1 MPHRTDYPRSDT
13 LHPDAAGDRERADTQ
28 GAEDP
33 LVELAR
39 IVNRNRLSAAQGRV
53 EATDYFAGLEDEDL
67 LKGPGGEPLS
77 PPAAAAA
84 SVASAPGRFA
94 DRAAGQGESASPAP
108 AYTSAPAYNPVQ
120 GGSPNEPA
128 FDFDFDLPKLPS
140 QASHDAYPDE
150 TSASEPFT
158 ASDLDLD
165 FDRFAADLQ
174 GARVAQEAWDEV
186 DLQDGTTLDADTLD
200 DFDVEA
206 ADEPYVAEPH
216 QGAPAASPYQPL
228 HRSAGRD
235 TSFAVAPQASG
246 FDVEPEPAALDAP
259 LRPSL
264 DLSADLEKDLAAGL
278 EDELLGAFQ
287 AERRTESQAVPAAVP
302 AAQEPEGFPFGA
314 RKSADAGKLSAAP
327 PPFVPDAAAWSAL
340 TPDARLRN
348 AREASAGFA
357 ELDDLVGSLF
367 EDERLVRK
375 ADTAPVRPAPQPD
388 DIDDMAWPDALNV
401 LPREEGPLETDSLD
415 DEFEAAFAPRRSAS
429 ELPFNDVLY
438 DDDEA
443 PPPPGGYDLD
453 AVARAMQESDPTL
466 AGAGVLPPHSAAE
479 ATMAP
484 REQGSRKG
492 LYIAAAVLGVAGL
505 GGILFAVM
513 DTGPSIRS
521 DGTPPV
527 IAGLEEPLKTFPAE
541 EAAAADAGQPAKLI
555 YDRVGNEERMLVPQ
569 TPAPAQ
575 LPPAPADVAGAEP
588 LPAGGPK
595 KVRTLV
601 VRPDGTII
609 SGGSDTGSAT
619 SNGVRVVNTARPDT
633 QAQPE
638 ALTSGATAPLTGD
651 IAPATSGVPAIVAA
665 LDPQAVDGDAS
676 EPGTV
681 AAGTPRPKP
690 ASSSQQVAAVQPQ
703 VPASLQ
709 PQAQA
714 AAPEPA
720 PALAPPPRAASSAT
734 SGPLNLTQPQA
745 QAQAQAQAQTQ
756 PAALAATATPG
767 AFAVQVTSQRTQD
780 QAQAAYAALQRKFPS
795 VLGGQSPL
803 IEAATL
809 DNRGTFYRVSIPAGT
824 RDAAISFCESLK
836 AAGGDCFVRRN

>member
-13 LHPDAAGDRERADTQ
+13 LHPDAAGDRVQGDTQ

-67 LKGPGGEPLS
+67 LKGPQGEPLA
-77 PPAAAAA
+77 PPVAAPA
-84 SVASAPGRFA
+84 SGRVAERV
-94 DRAAGQGESASPAP
+94 AGQGDAAGLAP
-108 AYTSAPAYNPVQ
+108 AYTPVQ

-128 FDFDFDLPKLPS
+128 FDFDFDLPKRSS
-140 QASHDAYPDE
+140 QASQEVYPDE
-150 TSASEPFT
+150 AGAPEPFT

-174 GARVAQEAWDEV
+174 GSRGADKAWDEV

-200 DFDVEA
+200 DFDVET
-206 ADEPYVAEPH
+206 ADETYVAEPH
-216 QGAPAASPYQPL
+216 QGAPSASAYQPL

-235 TSFAVAPQASG
+235 TSFAVAPQSASSYA
-246 FDVEPEPAALDAP
+246 EPAPAALDAP

-264 DLSADLEKDLAAGL
+264 DLSADLEKDLVAGL

-287 AERRTESQAVPAAVP
+287 ADRFAEQQPTPAEAARPASSP
-302 AAQEPEGFPFGA
+302 AAQEPEDYTYGA
-314 RKSADAGKLSAAP
+314 RKPADASRLSAAP

-348 AREASAGFA
+348 AREASVGFA

-401 LPREEGPLETDSLD
+401 LPREEGPVEGDGLD
-415 DEFEAAFAPRRSAS
+415 DEFEAAFAPRRSSS

-492 LYIAAAVLGVAGL
+492 LYIAATVLGVAGL

-513 DTGPSIRS
+513 DTGPTIRT

-541 EAAAADAGQPAKLI
+541 EAATADDGQPAKLI

-588 LPAGGPK
+588 VPVGGPK

-609 SGGSDTGSAT
+609 SGGSDTASTT

-633 QAQPE
+633 PAQPE
-638 ALTSGATAPLTGD
+638 APAAPATGVTAPLAGD

-676 EPGTV
+676 QAGAV

-690 ASSSQQVAAVQPQ
+690 ASSGQQVAALQPQ
-703 VPASLQ
+703 VPAPVQ
-709 PQAQA
+709 PQAQVTPA
-714 AAPEPA
+714 QVTPA
-720 PALAPPPRAASSAT
+720 PVTAPRAASTPT

-745 QAQAQAQAQTQ
+745 QAQ
-756 PAALAATATPG
+756 PAAPAPAATPG

-780 QAQAAYAALQRKFPS
+780 QAQAAYATLQRKFPS